1 MAAET
6 PAPLGPAE
14 VRVLG
19 SLVEKD
25 ITTHDYY
32 PLTLNALTNACNQ
45 SSTRDPVV
53 SDSEQEVT
61 RALDV
66 LRERRLA
73 FVFQG
78 AESRVAKFGH
88 RLLETL
94 ELDRPGAALLC
105 VLMLRGPQ
113 TAGEVRSRTGRMHDF
128 ESLADVEA
136 ALEALCTRPA
146 GALAA
151 RLPRQRGMK
160 EQRYA
165 HLLGGPA
172 EQAPPAQEGA
182 GAQPA
187 AALPGDE
194 RVARLEGEVEGMRRE
209 VADLRR
215 ELSELKGQLG

>member
-45 SSTRDPVV
+45 SSNRDPVV
-53 SDSEQEVT
+53 SYSEQEVT

-94 ELDRPGAALLC
+94 ELDRPGVALLC

-151 RLPRQRGMK
+151 RLPRQRGMSSAT
-160 EQRYA
+160 RTCS
-165 HLLGGPA
+165 GGPRSRPLPRKKGRA
-172 EQAPPAQEGA
+172 RSPRPRCPATSASRGSRGRSRACAGRWRTSGA
-182 GAQPA
+182 SC
-187 AALPGDE
+187 
-194 RVARLEGEVEGMRRE
+194 R
-209 VADLRR
+209 
-215 ELSELKGQLG
+215 S